1 MEDLRPSHGTVRFG
15 AFEVD
20 LHARELRKQGIKL
33 KLQEQPFEI
42 LQVLLQRP
50 GGIVTREELRQKIWH
65 SDTFVDFDHGLY
77 NAIKRLRE
85 ALGDAAETPRY
96 IETLP
101 HRGYRF
107 IGKIE
112 SDGPR
117 IRSLAVLGLENLSRD
132 PDQDY
137 FAEGLTEALVTT
149 LAKIGELRI
158 VSRTTVMRYKGVHR
172 SMHEIAR
179 ELQIDTV
186 IEGTVLRS
194 GDRVRISVQL
204 IEARTDSH
212 LWAESYERDLGDV
225 LALQAELARS
235 IVREVRVKLTPQEQ
249 AQFAQSRPVNPEAY
263 EAYLKGRYHWNRSRR
278 PKLPWAQRKTRSA
291 VREVRLWIWH
301 ISVNPTRLSE
311 IVRRRQKY

>member
-1 MEDLRPSHGTVRFG
+1 
-15 AFEVD
+15 
-20 LHARELRKQGIKL
+20 
-33 KLQEQPFEI
+33 
-42 LQVLLQRP
+42 
-50 GGIVTREELRQKIWH
+50 
-65 SDTFVDFDHGLY
+65 
-77 NAIKRLRE
+77 
-85 ALGDAAETPRY
+85 
-96 IETLP
+96 
-101 HRGYRF
+101 
-107 IGKIE
+107 
-112 SDGPR
+112 
-117 IRSLAVLGLENLSRD
+117 
-132 PDQDY
+132 
-137 FAEGLTEALVTT
+137 
-149 LAKIGELRI
+149 
-158 VSRTTVMRYKGVHR
+158 
-172 SMHEIAR
+172 MHEIAW